1 MHEIMEEFAVINNK
15 VGQHV
20 ATIDDVI
27 HLLEYIDHIQKPNQK
42 IDLLSHDIQFLKT
55 RFDFVVK
62 AALTVPDEEMQNYY
76 ELLNTPRTMRAW
88 LLERRM
94 QLERERTRLSKL
106 MEKEKL
112 LLLDRIRE
120 FEERLE
126 DIKKLGML

>member
-1 MHEIMEEFAVINNK
+1 MHEIIEEFGVINGK

-42 IDLLSHDIQFLKT
+42 IDLLTHDIQFLKT

-62 AALTVPDEEMQNYY
+62 AALQIPDQEMQNYY

-94 QLERERTRLSKL
+94 
-106 MEKEKL
+106 
-112 LLLDRIRE
+112 
-120 FEERLE
+120 
-126 DIKKLGML
+126 